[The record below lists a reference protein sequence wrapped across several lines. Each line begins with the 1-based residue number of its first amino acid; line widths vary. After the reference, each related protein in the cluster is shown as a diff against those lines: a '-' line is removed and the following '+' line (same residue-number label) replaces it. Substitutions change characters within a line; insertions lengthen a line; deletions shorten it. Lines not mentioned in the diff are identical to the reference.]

1 MGMSHTA
8 TITPTLPATITVTDG
23 QVDARA
29 SVTVDGDVYRLDLS
43 AQHVGP
49 TETGLTAT
57 DKIISYI
64 ESMEHLYV
72 RYQVDAR
79 MGTIADEQSA
89 ATLDMIVEMLTDGVE
104 KGYVQWLCGVSL

>member
-64 ESMEHLYV
+64 ESMDHLYV
-72 RYQVDAR
+72 RSQVDAR
-79 MGTIADEQSA
+79 MGTIADDPYA
-89 ATLDMIVEMLTDGVE
+89 VTLDVIVEMLTVAVE
-104 KGYVQWLCGVSL
+104 NGDIQ